1 MQDLSFTFPT
11 PHFFLKGIEFSF
23 MIYTFSNAY
32 APDGER
38 MNIEEK
44 KGKITATIEGLRTAG
59 GQLEMP
65 GHAEVCA
72 YECEKGIR
80 ISVTAQI
87 GGLEEVIRCIKVTVY
102 GVPEGEVINLI
113 DARPRAIPAEGL
125 NLKYPE
131 GWRDV
136 GTPLVILQDDQK
148 GLHYYRSLDTTVR
161 DKRFVFIR
169 KEERIDVELIF
180 EEAATKMTGKIE
192 VPEWEVGYGEN
203 LADIY
208 EPHRLHVESSY
219 GLVPWEKR
227 EDVPQWA
234 REISLVA
241 AIHCQHWTGYIF
253 NDYEQ
258 VLENLKKICRQV
270 EGRRVLAYLPGWEG
284 RYYWKYG
291 NYSPDTRMGGREG
304 FLHLCQGA
312 KELGVH
318 VMPMFGINIV
328 GSHFDNYE
336 EWGLPSEFR
345 GLGGSQYGG
354 SVDWDGSRHYDHSSN
369 RNLNPAAPRWQNRLF
384 SQVTGLMDEY
394 GFDAAFFDIA
404 AVWMNDPNHD
414 LYHGIKKLAR
424 RLKSHNPDVLLAGE
438 AWYDG
443 LAACIP
449 LLQCGHTDGVLHWHD
464 EAYAPMFDS
473 YARGFGHLCL
483 GDVSRGSTGVHEL
496 GYNVY
501 RRCPLRKGI
510 IPTITI
516 VDGTLE
522 KAPEQAAEIFKDANQ
537 YADLFLC

>member
-1 MQDLSFTFPT
+1 MQDLSFSFPT
-11 PHFFLKGIEFSF
+11 PHFHLNGIEFSI

-32 APDGER
+32 APDEDK
-38 MNIEEK
+38 MCIEEEEEK
-44 KGKITATIEGLRTAG
+44 VTAVIKGLRFAG

-65 GHAEVCA
+65 GHVEINAHCCGE
-72 YECEKGIR
+72 GIR
-80 ISVTAQI
+80 IGATAWI
-87 GGLEEVIRCIKVTVY
+87 DSREEVIRCIKVTVY
-102 GVPEGEVINLI
+102 GVPDGDLVNLI
-113 DARPRAIPAEGL
+113 DARPRAIPTEGV

-136 GTPLVILQDDQK
+136 GTPLVILRDRQEY
-148 GLHYYRSLDTTVR
+148 LHYYRSLDTMVR
-161 DKRFVFIR
+161 DKRFVFVR
-169 KEERIDVELIF
+169 TKERLTAELIF
-180 EEAATKMTGKIE
+180 EEAATNMTERIDM
-192 VPEWEVGYGEN
+192 PEWEVGRGKSI
-203 LADIY
+203 ADIY
-208 EPHRLHVESSY
+208 ESHRLHVENSY
-219 GLVPWEKR
+219 GLTSWEER
-227 EDVPQWA
+227 ADVPKWA
-234 REISLVA
+234 RDISLIA
-241 AIHCQHWTGYIF
+241 AIHCQHWTGYVF

-270 EGRRVLAYLPGWEG
+270 EGRRILAYLPGWEG

-291 NYSPDTRMGGREG
+291 NYSPDERMGGKEG
-304 FLHLCQGA
+304 FLRLCQGA
-312 KELGVH
+312 KELGIH

-345 GLGGSQYGG
+345 GPGGSQYGG

-369 RNLNPAAPRWQNRLF
+369 RNLNPAAPRWQNRLY

-404 AVWMNDPNHD
+404 AVWMNDPNHN
-414 LYHGIKKLAR
+414 LYEGIKKLAR
-424 RLKSHNPDVLLAGE
+424 RLKDHNPDVLLAGE

-449 LLQCGHTDGVLHWHD
+449 LLQCGHTDGTLHWHD
-464 EAYAPMFDS
+464 EAYAPMFDT
-473 YARGFGHLCL
+473 YVRGFGHLCL

-496 GYNVY
+496 GYNEY

-522 KAPEQAAEIFKDANQ
+522 KAPDQAAEIFKDANL
-537 YADLFLC
+537 YAEMFLK